1 MCCFFGGI
9 GRVEQHFNVTAAQ
22 TTASLPAP
30 AGGSLII
37 PMAFYQLTPTTDG
50 GKASSLSRGTS
61 VFLLITYGCYLLF
74 QLKARVE
81 IYNRPSPK
89 TGKRCQRIAKGDS
102 KCRNDQIAKMA
113 AASMEVNAQQA
124 QMQDRDD
131 EPEQLQL
138 TILVALIT
146 RDVLPAIVAV
156 YAEFMVSSIDALPAT
171 GDIGRTFVG
180 PVLLHEMDIA
190 IGIAV
195 GSDIQIALEVLPWI
209 VVPGWA
215 MGRGPDFTVI
225 VGVKFNDFLAS
236 VRNFL
241 FCNNSILTTNTSAVP
256 SFDLPEPPSLHLP
269 ASRITMASTRRSGLV
284 SNINCAPDFITTIE
298 NSASKLAGCY
308 GFPTTTSQHKTY
320 SLDPNFKHS
329 RDIIDQFAADRANSF
344 DNPNLSAG
352 QKQIRFSIFKHAFDN
367 ALKWS

>member
-1 MCCFFGGI
+1 MTRNQGYVTQPRLWSEEPLMLRYKPVAVPGRVKSPNRYVDENTSLDESKVTVAPQLRATTLNSWAIVLFYAAPARITLHVVKAKKIAVFTVNLIAIISLATKLIELIVAVIELAKKEVLVVQSSLLRSNFLNFLLVLGMCCFFGGI

-180 PVLLHEMDIA
+180 PVLLRTYRR
-190 IGIAV
+190 
-195 GSDIQIALEVLPWI
+195 QP
-209 VVPGWA
+209 
-215 MGRGPDFTVI
+215 RQ
-225 VGVKFNDFLAS
+225 
-236 VRNFL
+236 
-241 FCNNSILTTNTSAVP
+241 
-256 SFDLPEPPSLHLP
+256 
-269 ASRITMASTRRSGLV
+269 TRHRSHCRL
-284 SNINCAPDFITTIE
+284 
-298 NSASKLAGCY
+298 
-308 GFPTTTSQHKTY
+308 Q
-320 SLDPNFKHS
+320 
-329 RDIIDQFAADRANSF
+329 R
-344 DNPNLSAG
+344 
-352 QKQIRFSIFKHAFDN
+352 
-367 ALKWS
+367 